1 MSINTTTIRLEHAAT
16 GRTFDGVMLAGPGPD
31 LIAQAAKLTGE
42 DSGAVLRAVVRKL
55 LVRKGVDWTGP
66 ILGEYLGLFEDSAG
80 TFVLLWDRASRQFVS
95 HGAMFQSRRFPA
107 AGLVAHIR
115 TEDAFRGL
123 GLGSLVVE
131 QVVRAGF
138 ENGAEVIVLAT
149 DDKLLGGVAG
159 PKAANRL
166 YARLGFAV
174 LAEKRLADTI
184 DWLMIIDQPA
194 FQQAQKH
201 REAHGGQLPVPAP
214 EPLLGTQRR
223 LIASTTSR
231 LASPR
236 AELRAEPVT
245 EGDLAAL
252 FLLTNLCPPQDWRLK
267 LCAWDVDK
275 GPEFERSFVVN
286 VRPALLDRDRL
297 EDASQVLRDPQ
308 GYIVAVCAARQEAPF
323 SRRTFRLD
331 FYCLQ
336 SLFQSQPGVVR
347 RLVEQTI
354 QGIERSDRVLRPCRL
369 AFYGTDESKIAF
381 FQSLGFA
388 PTSNT
393 IPFYTPDFTPAFE
406 AREYVRTLGGAGS

>member
-1 MSINTTTIRLEHAAT
+1 MSTTTIHLEQAGT

-31 LIAQAAKLTGE
+31 VIAQAAKLTGE
-42 DSGAVLRAVVRKL
+42 DSTEVIRAVVRKL

-66 ILGEYLGLFEDSAG
+66 ILGEYLSLFEDSSG

-115 TEDAFRGL
+115 TEDSFRGL

-131 QVVRAGF
+131 QVVRSGF

-184 DWLMIIDQPA
+184 DWLMIIDPPA
-194 FQQAQKH
+194 FQEAQNYRQAHEGK
-201 REAHGGQLPVPAP
+201 LPDPAP
-214 EPLLGTQRR
+214 EPLLSLQQR

-231 LASPR
+231 LASPS

-245 EGDLAAL
+245 DGDMAAL

-267 LCAWDVDK
+267 LSAWDVDK

-286 VRPALLDRDRL
+286 IRPALLDRDRL
-297 EDASQVLRDPQ
+297 EDASQVLRDAK
-308 GYIVAVCAARQEAPF
+308 GYIVAVCAARQETSF
-323 SRRTFRLD
+323 SRRTFRMD
-331 FYCLQ
+331 FYCLPA
-336 SLFQSQPGVVR
+336 LFRSQPGVVR
-347 RLVEQTI
+347 QLVEKTI
-354 QGIERSDRVLRPCRL
+354 RGIEASERVLRPCRL
-369 AFYGTDESKIAF
+369 AFCGADEDKIALF
-381 FQSLGFA
+381 ASLGFA
-388 PTSNT
+388 PSSNT
-393 IPFYTPDFTPAFE
+393 SPYFMPDFTLAFE
-406 AREYVRTLGGAGS
+406 AREYLRTLDGAKG

>member
-1 MSINTTTIRLEHAAT
+1 MSISTTTIRFEHAAT
-16 GRTFDGVMLAGPGPD
+16 GRTFDGVMLAGPGPA
-31 LIAQAAKLTGE
+31 LIAQAATLTGE
-42 DSGAVLRAVVRKL
+42 DGTEVLRGIVRKL

-66 ILGEYLGLFEDSAG
+66 ILGEYLGLFEDSSG
-80 TFVLLWDRASRQFVS
+80 IFVLLWDRRSRQFVS

-131 QVVRAGF
+131 QVVRSGF
-138 ENGAEVIVLAT
+138 ENGAQVIVLAT

-174 LAEKRLADTI
+174 LAEKRLADTV
-184 DWLMIIDQPA
+184 DWLMIIDQAA
-194 FQQAQKH
+194 FEQARKL
-201 REAHGGQLPVPAP
+201 REAHGGLLPQPAP
-214 EPLLGTQRR
+214 EPLAGIQQR
-223 LIASTTSR
+223 LIASITSR
-231 LASPR
+231 LASPK
-236 AELRAEPVT
+236 AELRAEPAT

-267 LCAWDVDK
+267 LCAWDIDK

-308 GYIVAVCAARQEAPF
+308 GFIVAVCAARQEAPF

-331 FYCLQ
+331 VYCLQ
-336 SLFQSQPGVVR
+336 ALFESQPTVVR
-347 RLVEQTI
+347 QLVEQTI
-354 QGIERSDRVLRPCRL
+354 RGIECSDRVMRPCRL
-369 AFYGTDESKIAF
+369 SFCGADEAKVAL

-388 PTSNT
+388 PASNT
-393 IPFYTPDFTPAFE
+393 IPFFTPDFTPAFE

>member
-1 MSINTTTIRLEHAAT
+1 MTISTSPIRLKHAAT
-16 GRTFDGVMLAGPGPD
+16 GRSFDGVMLSGPGPD
-31 LIAQAAKLTGE
+31 LIAQAAQLTGE
-42 DSGAVLRAVVRKL
+42 DSTAVLRAVVRKL

-66 ILGEYLGLFEDSAG
+66 ILGEYLGLFEDSSG
-80 TFVLLWDRASRQFVS
+80 TFVLLWDRVSRQFVS
-95 HGAMFQSRRFPA
+95 HGAMFQSARFPT

-138 ENGAEVIVLAT
+138 ENGAQVIVLAT

-184 DWLMIIDQPA
+184 DWLMIIDPPS
-194 FQQAQKH
+194 FQQAQDY
-201 REAHGGQLPVPAP
+201 RQAHGGQVPVPVP
-214 EPLLGTQRR
+214 EPLLGTQKR
-223 LIASTTSR
+223 LIASITSA
-231 LASPR
+231 LASPS
-236 AELRAEPVT
+236 AELRAEPAT

-267 LCAWDVDK
+267 LSAWDVDK

-297 EDASQVLRDPQ
+297 EDASQVLRDPK
-308 GYIVAVCAARQEAPF
+308 GHIVAVCAARQEAPF

-331 FYCLQ
+331 FYCLPG
-336 SLFQSQPGVVR
+336 LFQSQPGIVR

-354 QGIERSDRVLRPCRL
+354 QGIERSERVLRPCRL
-369 AFYGTDESKIAF
+369 AFWGADEAKIAL

-388 PTSNT
+388 PGSNT
-393 IPFYTPDFTPAFE
+393 IPYFTPDFTPAFE
-406 AREYVRTLGGAGS
+406 AREYARTLGGGGG